1 MRWLYSLLIF
11 FALPFVFLRLFLKG
25 RKNSLYRQR
34 WKERLGIVPDLSKK
48 SDQKVI
54 WIHAVSVGEVEA
66 TAPLVKKLFAEY
78 SDLKIIMTTT
88 TPTGAETVKRRYSD
102 QATHYYIPYDLV
114 SFLERFI
121 DRIKPNL
128 MIIME
133 TEVWP
138 NLIHVCQKN
147 NIPVMLSNA
156 RMSESSGKGY
166 QRIGK
171 ISRPMFSG
179 ISAIATQTDLDAE
192 RIIMLG
198 ADPDR
203 VTVSGSLK
211 FDQELPANIEEK
223 SAELKQQIGSRPV
236 WIAASTHSGE
246 EDQVLIAHKQILK
259 TLPDCLLILV
269 PRHPERF
276 EEVFELCEAYS
287 VTTNRRSS
295 DQAIDGQVY
304 LVDTMGDLLMCY
316 GAADVAF
323 VAGSLT
329 SIGGHN
335 FLEPASL
342 GLPILM
348 GPYTFKIEK
357 IFQTFL
363 DAGAAFRVKDSI
375 ELEQKVLYFFKDD
388 QERLEA
394 GNKAM
399 KLINENQGAA
409 DRHMEIIKKLS

>member
-1 MRWLYSLLIF
+1 M
-11 FALPFVFLRLFLKG
+11 
-25 RKNSLYRQR
+25 YRQR
-34 WKERLGIVPDLSKK
+34 WKERLGIVPDHSIK

-88 TPTGAETVKRRYSD
+88 TPTGAETVKRRYADQYSD
-102 QATHYYIPYDLV
+102 QVTHYYVPYDLV
-114 SFLERFI
+114 SFLQRFI

-147 NIPVMLSNA
+147 NIPVMLANA

-166 QRIGK
+166 QRIDK

-236 WIAASTHSGE
+236 WIAASTHPGE

-276 EEVFELCEAYS
+276 EEVFDLCEAYS
-287 VTTNRRSS
+287 VSTSRRSL
-295 DQAIDGQVY
+295 DQTIDGQVY

-335 FLEPASL
+335 LLEPASL
-342 GLPILM
+342 GRPILM

-357 IFQTFL
+357 IFQIFL

-375 ELEQKVLYFFKDD
+375 DLEQKVFYFFKHD

-394 GNKAM
+394 GHKGM

-409 DRHMEIIKKLS
+409 DRHMKIIKKLS